1 MGLGI
6 GDTMR
11 GIAKKVDPS
20 PSETMVSITQ
30 AGKDRGTQLLGKS
43 QLGLILN
50 HLTEFSPQ
58 SMTEIAHNCEMDLK
72 FVKRNVEAYPHFF
85 EVRTR

>member
-1 MGLGI
+1 MGMI

-11 GIAKKVDPS
+11 NVAKKVDPS
-20 PSETMVSITQ
+20 PSETMVNITP
-30 AGKDRGTQLLGKS
+30 AGRERAPQLLGKS

-50 HLTEFSPQ
+50 HLNEFSPQ
-58 SMTEIAHNCEMDLK
+58 SVSEIANATEMNPKLVRKNLD
-72 FVKRNVEAYPHFF
+72 VYPTYF